1 MTDHAASYVKRATGE
16 QNYSKTEWLSLR
28 DSGRRGERGAV
39 KLESDGEGDEGGLAR
54 TTK

>member
-1 MTDHAASYVKRATGE
+1 MYVKRATSE
-16 QNYSKTEWLSLR
+16 QNYSETEWLLLH

-54 TTK
+54 MTK